1 MAEYH
6 RRARAPHAFPHNAE
20 GHKDQNMKTIAAD
33 IAAAIRRQ
41 RKRSGKT
48 DTGAAD
54 DAAAR
59 RGHLNT
65 KIGFGASETWT
76 AWEFEDGSRLLMNH
90 QMDRTWVP
98 VARRHR
104 DLADGAL
111 RRRVE

>member
-1 MAEYH
+1 MT
-6 RRARAPHAFPHNAE
+6 
-20 GHKDQNMKTIAAD
+20 TIAAKT
-33 IAAAIRRQ
+33 AATIRRD
-41 RKRSGKT
+41 RKKTGKT

-54 DAAAR
+54 DAATR

-76 AWEFEDGSRLLMNH
+76 AWEFEDGSKLLMNH

-111 RRRVE
+111 RRGVE